1 MIQAIIRNGKVTAE
15 EVSPPTVEE
24 GKVLIQVSYSAISSG
39 TEVSSVKGSNVN
51 ILQKAFKEPE
61 KVIKYLNKIKT
72 VGYEKVL
79 QEVKQVQKFGT
90 ATGYSI
96 SGEIIEVGKGITKFA
111 VGEKVAAAGGGF
123 AYHAEF
129 VTVPE
134 NLVVKINQQA
144 NLADCSTVAIG
155 GIALHGVRRASLQL
169 GEVAVVYGVG
179 LIGIITVQ
187 LLKLSGVKVVSIDI
201 DDNRLSLAKKAGSDY
216 VINSTAQDPVSIVN
230 NLTGGKGCD
239 AVLFTAATVSSDPL
253 SKSFQMTRRK
263 GKVILV
269 GVSGME
275 IKREDIYSK
284 EIDFLISTSYG
295 PGRYDKDYEEKGVDY
310 PYGYVRWTENRNMEE
325 YCNLISSKQLDLS
338 LFEYNIFKISEVERA
353 YALLEKG
360 TQRPML
366 LLLDYNNTSQTKSF
380 VFKTGVRSKTSA
392 INVAFVGTGAFAMS
406 THLPNLKK
414 MSDKYNIY
422 SIMSRS
428 GHNAKNAAE
437 MFGAAYHTSDYES
450 ILNDKN
456 VDLVMICNRH
466 GLHFDYVYQALTAG
480 KNVFVEKPL
489 CTTLGQLKELQKFF
503 DADSTI
509 KPLLT
514 VGYNRR
520 FSPYAESIK
529 EQVSKRINPLM
540 IHYRMNAGY
549 SPAESWIHE
558 DGGRIVG
565 EACHIVDLMNFFTES
580 QIASIS
586 YDSINPRTEKYF
598 SHDNKSII
606 LRYTDGSI
614 CNIQYFSIGNPT
626 LPKEY
631 MEVHFDGK
639 SIIMDDYKS
648 LKYFGLINQDFVTK
662 KIEKGHAKE
671 LEVLAKSI
679 NDGTS
684 PIELWDLFQTS
695 FITLS
700 ID

>member
-1 MIQAIIRNGKVTAE
+1 MIQAIIRNGKVVPE
-15 EVSPPTVEE
+15 EVAAPKVED
-24 GKVLIQVSYSAISSG
+24 GQVLIQVSYSAISSG

-51 ILQKAFKEPE
+51 ILQKALNEPE
-61 KVIKYLNKIKT
+61 KVVKYLNKIKS
-72 VGYEKVL
+72 VGYGKVL
-79 QEVKQVQKFGT
+79 QEVKQVQQFGS
-90 ATGYSI
+90 ATGYSLA
-96 SGEIIEVGKGITKFA
+96 GEIIAIGKGITRFA

-129 VTVPE
+129 VSIPD
-134 NLVVKINQQA
+134 NLVVKIDQKA
-144 NLADCSTVAIG
+144 NMADCSTVAIG
-155 GIALHGVRRASLQL
+155 GIALHGVRRASLHL
-169 GEVAVVYGVG
+169 GETAVVYGVG
-179 LIGIITVQ
+179 LIGLLTVQ
-187 LLKLSGVKVVSIDI
+187 LLRLSGVKVIAIDI
-201 DDNRLSLAKKAGSDY
+201 DDKRLSLASKAGADY
-216 VINSTAQDPVSIVN
+216 VLNVKSDEPVSFVN
-230 NLTGGKGCD
+230 NLTGGRGCD
-239 AVLFTAATVSSDPL
+239 AVLFTAATSSSDPL
-253 SKSFQMTRRK
+253 AKAFQMTRRK

-284 EIDFLISTSYG
+284 EIDFLVSTSYG

-310 PYGYVRWTENRNMEE
+310 PYAYVRWTENRNMEE
-325 YCNLISSKQLDLS
+325 YCRLVSNKKLDLS
-338 LFEYNIFKISEVERA
+338 IFNYGVFNIKEVEKA
-353 YALLEKG
+353 YDLLDNGSPK
-360 TQRPML
+360 PML
-366 LLLDYNNTSQTKSF
+366 LILDYENTLTKSPT
-380 VFKTGVRSKTSA
+380 VFKTGSSIKNSS
-392 INVAFVGTGAFAMS
+392 INVAVIGTGAFAMS

-437 MFGAAYHTSDYES
+437 MFGAAYHTSDYEY

-489 CTTLGQLKELQKFF
+489 CTTLGQLQELQKYF
-503 DADSTI
+503 DADYTV

-580 QIASIS
+580 QISSIS

-648 LKYFGLINQDFVTK
+648 LKYFGLINKDFVTK

-679 NDGTS
+679 NDGSS

>member
-1 MIQAIIRNGKVTAE
+1 MIQAIIRNGKVVPE
-15 EVSPPTVEE
+15 EVAAPKVED
-24 GKVLIQVSYSAISSG
+24 GQVLIQVSYSAISSG

-51 ILQKAFKEPE
+51 ILQKALNEPE
-61 KVIKYLNKIKT
+61 KVVKYLNKIKS
-72 VGYEKVL
+72 VGYGKVL
-79 QEVKQVQKFGT
+79 QEVKQVQQFGS
-90 ATGYSI
+90 ATGYSLA
-96 SGEIIEVGKGITKFA
+96 GEIIAIGKGITRFA

-129 VTVPE
+129 VSIPE
-134 NLVVKINQQA
+134 NLVVKIDQKA
-144 NLADCSTVAIG
+144 NMADCSTVAIG
-155 GIALHGVRRASLQL
+155 GIALHGVRRASLHL
-169 GEVAVVYGVG
+169 GETAVVYGVG
-179 LIGIITVQ
+179 LIGLLTVQ
-187 LLKLSGVKVVSIDI
+187 LLRLSGVKVIAIDI
-201 DDNRLSLAKKAGSDY
+201 DDKRLSLATKAGADY
-216 VINSTAQDPVSIVN
+216 VLNVKSDEPVSFVN
-230 NLTGGKGCD
+230 NLTGGRGCD
-239 AVLFTAATVSSDPL
+239 AVLFTAATSSSDPL
-253 SKSFQMTRRK
+253 AKAFQMTRRK

-284 EIDFLISTSYG
+284 EIDFLVSTSYG

-310 PYGYVRWTENRNMEE
+310 PYAYVRWTENRNMEE
-325 YCNLISSKQLDLS
+325 YCSLVSNKKLDLS
-338 LFEYNIFKISEVERA
+338 IFNYGVFNIKEVEKA
-353 YALLEKG
+353 YDLLENGSPK
-360 TQRPML
+360 PML
-366 LLLDYNNTSQTKSF
+366 LILDYENALTKSPT
-380 VFKTGVRSKTSA
+380 VFKTGSSIKNSS
-392 INVAFVGTGAFAMS
+392 INVAVIGTGAFAMS

-437 MFGAAYHTSDYES
+437 MFGAAYHTSDYEY

-489 CTTLGQLKELQKFF
+489 CTTLGQLQELQKYF
-503 DADSTI
+503 DADSTV

-529 EQVSKRINPLM
+529 EQVTKRINPLM

-580 QIASIS
+580 QISSIS

-606 LRYTDGSI
+606 LRYIDGSI

-648 LKYFGLINQDFVTK
+648 LKYFGLINKDFVTK

-679 NDGTS
+679 NDGSS